1 MSGHVWNPATRIW
14 DPYTGRILLPT
25 YRACSIDP
33 FAAATTADV
42 PWFLIEGSATK
53 TVTVKRIVVSG
64 FSLTDIAYAAI
75 NVVKY
80 STAASG
86 GTATTAPQ
94 IPLDTANA
102 AGTASL
108 VKYYT
113 AAPTPGTT
121 VGNIASRRVLLQDTT
136 AAAAGIPNIVEFN
149 FGDIPHSHG
158 VVLRGIAQGL
168 GLEWPVAPATAVTMS
183 VDVEWTEE

>member
-1 MSGHVWNPATRIW
+1 MHTFNPTTRSPEPW
-14 DPYTGRILLPT
+14 SGRIVLPT
-25 YRACSIDP
+25 YRAATIDP
-33 FAAATTADV
+33 FVAAVTADV

-53 TVTVKRIVVSG
+53 VVTVKRIILSG
-64 FSLTDIAYAAI
+64 FSLTAVQYAAM

-94 IPLDTANA
+94 VPLDSTNA
-102 AGTASL
+102 PGSAAL

-113 AAPTPGTT
+113 VAPTPGTT
-121 VGNIASRRVLLQDTT
+121 VGNIASRRVLLQATT
-136 AAAAGIPNIVEFN
+136 AAAGGVPPVVVFD
-149 FGDIPHSHG
+149 FSDMPHTHG

-168 GLEWPVAPATAVTMS
+168 GVEWPVAPASAVTLS
-183 VDVEWTEE
+183 AEVEWTEEG

>member
-1 MSGHVWNPATRIW
+1 M
-14 DPYTGRILLPT
+14 PT
-25 YRACSIDP
+25 SVETSAALTQRASFRACSIDS
-33 FAAATTADV
+33 FVAAVTADV

-53 TVTVKRIVVSG
+53 VVTVKRIIVSG
-64 FSLTDIAYAAI
+64 GTLTAVQYIAM

-94 IPLDTANA
+94 VPLDSGNG

-121 VGNIASRRVLLQDTT
+121 VGNIASRRVLLQATT
-136 AAAAGIPNIVEFN
+136 AAAGGVPPVVVFDFSDIPNTQ
-149 FGDIPHSHG
+149 G

-168 GLEWPVAPATAVTMS
+168 GLEWPTAPASAVTMS
-183 VDVEWTEE
+183 VEVEWTEHVE